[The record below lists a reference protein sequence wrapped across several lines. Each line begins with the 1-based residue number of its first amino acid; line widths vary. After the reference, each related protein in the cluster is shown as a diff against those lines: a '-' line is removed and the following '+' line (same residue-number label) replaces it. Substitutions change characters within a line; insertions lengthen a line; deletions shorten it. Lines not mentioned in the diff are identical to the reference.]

1 MEPSCMKKFLVM
13 SFAVLGLQAP
23 LAHTIG
29 GAYAEQVSCT
39 WGQFGN
45 QYGYI
50 GTYKLDN
57 GQVISQFFGSRYC
70 PY

>member
-1 MEPSCMKKFLVM
+1 M
-13 SFAVLGLQAP
+13 SFAVLGLQAA

-29 GAYAEQVSCT
+29 GAYASQVSCT

-50 GTYKLDN
+50 GTYNVN
-57 GQVISQFFGSRYC
+57 GQMISQFFGNTYC

>member
-1 MEPSCMKKFLVM
+1 MKHELVKIFLAM
-13 SFAVLGLQAP
+13 SFAVLGISTA
-23 LAHTIG
+23 LAYTIG
-29 GAYAEQVSCT
+29 GAYASQVSCT

-50 GTYKLDN
+50 GTYSVN
-57 GQVISQFFGSRYC
+57 GQMISQFFGNTYC